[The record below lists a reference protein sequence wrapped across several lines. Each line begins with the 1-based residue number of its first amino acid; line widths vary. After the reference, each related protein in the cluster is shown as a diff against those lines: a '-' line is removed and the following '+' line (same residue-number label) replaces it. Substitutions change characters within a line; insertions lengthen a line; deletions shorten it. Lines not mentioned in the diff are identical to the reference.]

1 MTDAVLNAIP
11 HRPPFLFVDKIISAS
26 ETQINT
32 ERKIRED
39 EEFFKGHYPGNPLMP
54 GVLICESIF
63 QSAAILVGQNMP
75 EGTEGVPV
83 LTRIKEAK
91 FKNMVFPGDVLSVQV
106 DIVEKLGSTH
116 FMKGVAKANG
126 KVAVRVAFAVTLAP
140 AQVKE

>member
-1 MTDAVLNAIP
+1 MTDDVLNAIP
-11 HRPPFLFVDKIISAS
+11 HRPPFLFVDKIISVS
-26 ETQINT
+26 EEQINT

-54 GVLICESIF
+54 GVLICESVF
-63 QSAAILVGQNMP
+63 QSAAILVGKNMP

-91 FKNMVFPGDVLSVQV
+91 FKNMVFPGDLLSVQV
-106 DIVEKLGSTH
+106 DIVEKLAGTY

-126 KVAVRVAFAVTLAP
+126 KVAVRVQFAVTVAP